1 MKKKTAI
8 ILGATGLTG
17 SYLLDILLKSND
29 YEKIK
34 VFTRRSVQKQHPKLE
49 ETICNLLN
57 LRQYADVFTADEIF
71 CCIGTTKAKT
81 PDKVLYHQIDFG
93 IPIMAAELAEKNKT
107 GSFIVISAIGADKN
121 SRIFYSRTK
130 GEMEEVVLQKNIPN
144 ILIFR
149 PSIIFGK
156 RNEKR
161 WFEEMG
167 LFFIR
172 MLQVFFI
179 GKLKNYKSIHAKD
192 LAETLYLGAQRKKG
206 HHIIY
211 RDSFDGSELK

>member
-1 MKKKTAI
+1 MKKKTAV

-17 SYLLDILLKSND
+17 SYLLEMLLNSDD
-29 YEKIK
+29 YEKVK

-49 ETICNLLN
+49 EIICNLLN
-57 LRQYADVFTADEIF
+57 LREYADDFTADEVF

-81 PDKVLYHQIDFG
+81 PDKALYHQIDFG
-93 IPIMAAELAEKNKT
+93 IPVMAAELAEKNNIT
-107 GSFIVISAIGADKN
+107 AFIVISAIGADKN

-130 GEMEEVVLQKNIPN
+130 GEMEEAVLQKNIPN

-156 RNEKR
+156 RNDKR

-167 LFFIR
+167 LFFIN

-192 LAETLYLGAQRKKG
+192 LAEAIFLGVQRKKG
-206 HHIIY
+206 HQIIY
-211 RDSFDGSELK
+211 RDSFDGNRNV